1 VESLN
6 SLSCRLLPSET
17 ADGPYHMAADETLL
31 ESAMLGSASL
41 RFYSWSQPT
50 LSLGYFQ
57 PHTIREKNPRLAQ
70 LPFVR
75 RPTGGDAIVHHFE
88 LTYALTLPVV
98 ADWQAGESWLSRM
111 HRMVVA
117 ALAALG
123 VGASLHEGSAS
134 APPGGL
140 LCFNEPTHGDVM
152 LAGSKVV
159 GSAQRRRKGAL
170 LQHGSILLGTSP
182 FAPQLPG
189 IRESSGHDLSAASVA
204 QAVLAELTRQQ
215 RWTMIPGDWTD
226 AEKHRIEE
234 LIQTRYRQD
243 SWNRKR

>member
-1 VESLN
+1 MEN
-6 SLSCRLLPSET
+6 LSCRLLPTET
-17 ADGPYHMAADETLL
+17 ADGPHHMATDETLL

-41 RFYSWSQPT
+41 RFYSWSPPT

-57 PHTIREKNPRLAQ
+57 PHTIREKNPRLAK

-88 LTYALTLPVV
+88 LTYALALPAG
-98 ADWQAGESWLSRM
+98 ADWQAGEPWLIQM
-111 HRMVVA
+111 HRIITA
-117 ALAALG
+117 ALTTLS
-123 VGASLHEGSAS
+123 VTASLHEGSVS
-134 APPGGL
+134 PPAPDV
-140 LCFNEPTHGDVM
+140 LCFNEPTRGDVM

-159 GSAQRRRKGAL
+159 GSAQRRRKGAM

-182 FAPQLPG
+182 FAPLLPG

-204 QAVLAELTRQQ
+204 QAVLAELPRQH
-215 RWTMIPGDWTD
+215 RWTMIPGDCTD
-226 AEKHRIEE
+226 AEKRRIEE
-234 LIQTRYRQD
+234 LLQTRYRQD